1 MRVKSNDQALCPYKP
16 VWDLPASR
24 FGNNR
29 WIFYSTKLHRF
40 VTSYSDLEHDHCV
53 RVEANPKVV
62 TYCEQP
68 LRARARTPSGFV
80 TTVFDMWVLYDSG
93 EEEFHEVKYRD
104 QLNEPRVQRQLAVQR
119 MLCDQRKARHQL
131 FDEYHIRQRPL
142 YLTNWKFI
150 LRCLASYHR
159 QDLTNIC
166 DGVLQLL
173 QGGFKSLG
181 DIHAA
186 MDFPEHQVRVAVFR
200 LLHTGEISA
209 PLDTDK
215 ITNALR
221 ITRI

>member
-1 MRVKSNDQALCPYKP
+1 MRVKSNDQVLCPYKP
-16 VWDLPASR
+16 VWNLPASR

-29 WIFYSTKLHRF
+29 WIFYSTKLDRL

-53 RVEANPKVV
+53 SVEADSRIVS
-62 TYCEQP
+62 YCEQP

-80 TTVFDMWVLYDSG
+80 TTVFDMWVLFNSG
-93 EEEFHEVKYRD
+93 EEEFHEVKYHD
-104 QLNEPRVQRQLAVQR
+104 QLKEPRVQRQLAVQR
-119 MLCDQRKARHQL
+119 MLCEQKAKRHEL
-131 FDEYHIRQRPL
+131 FDEYRIRESPL
-142 YLTNWKFI
+142 YLTSWKFI

-166 DGVLQLL
+166 DRVLQILPS
-173 QGGFKSLG
+173 GFKSLG

-200 LLHTGEISA
+200 LLHKGEISA
-209 PLDTDK
+209 PLDSDK
-215 ITNALR
+215 INNALR